1 MLVRMEHK
9 LKRNSFMIMT
19 IAIIKDLYLPEYFRP
34 RLAFQFS

>member
-9 LKRNSFMIMT
+9 LKRNSFIVT
-19 IAIIKDLYLPEYFRP
+19 ITIIKEPEPEYFRP

>member
-9 LKRNSFMIMT
+9 LKRNSFIVT
-19 IAIIKDLYLPEYFRP
+19 ITIIKDLNLPEYFRP